1 MNNAR
6 NIAFW
11 VVLFLL
17 ILALFNLISG
27 GQSTMATSTVSY
39 SDFVERVEDGDV
51 GSATI
56 DGEKIIFRGG
66 DGRDYVTIQ
75 PEGAETTNLL
85 VENDVEFS
93 AKPQEQSG
101 FVTVLMTFLPFVL
114 LIGVWIYFM
123 NRMQGGG
130 RGGAMG
136 FGKSRAKLLTEK
148 HGRVTFDDVAGID
161 EAKEELEEIVEFL
174 RNPQKFSRL
183 GGKIPK
189 GALLVGPPG
198 TGKTLLARAIAGE
211 AGVPFFTISGSD
223 FVEMFVGVGASRVRD
238 MFEQAKK
245 NAPCI
250 VFIDEIDAV
259 GRSRGVGYG
268 GGNDEREQTLNQLL
282 VEMDGFEANEGIII
296 VAATNRP
303 DVLDPALLRP
313 GRFDRQVQVPNPDI
327 KGREKILGVHARKV
341 PLGPDVDLRIIAR
354 GTPGFSGADLAN
366 LVNESALM
374 AARVG
379 RRFVTMEDFE
389 NAKDKVMMGAERRS
403 MVMTEDEKKLT
414 AYHEAGHAI
423 VGLNVPQHD
432 PIHKATIIP
441 RGRALGLVLS
451 LPERD
456 QLSVSLTK
464 YKSKIAMAMGGR
476 VAEELIFGPENVTS
490 GAASDIQ
497 QVTRIAR
504 AMVTQ
509 FGYAEELGYIDYAN
523 EQQSHLGPYS
533 GGKEHSGQT
542 QKLIDDKVKELVDE
556 GYERAKAILTEK
568 RDDLERLAQGL
579 LEYETLTGNEI
590 TKVIAGEP
598 LNRGDDDEDDKPD
611 TGGTAS
617 VTAIPKTKP
626 RKKPDAGEGGLEPE
640 PTS

>member
-1 MNNAR
+1 VGNAR
-6 NIAFW
+6 NFAFW
-11 VVLFLL
+11 IVLFLL
-17 ILALFNLISG
+17 MIMLFNMFSNG
-27 GQSTMATSTVSY
+27 SSTSSARSVNY
-39 SDFVERVEDGDV
+39 SDFITRVESNEV
-51 GSATI
+51 SRVTI
-56 DGEKIIFRGG
+56 DGERIVFVGS
-66 DGRDYVTIQ
+66 DGQQYSTVRPDDSTLTQ
-75 PEGAETTNLL
+75 RLL
-85 VENDVEFS
+85 DRNIPVE
-93 AKPQEQSG
+93 AQPQEQSG
-101 FVTVLMTFLPFVL
+101 FMSTLMLWLPFLL

-130 RGGAMG
+130 KGGAMG
-136 FGKSRAKLLTEK
+136 FGKSKAKLLTEK
-148 HGRVTFDDVAGID
+148 SGRVTFDEVAGID
-161 EAKEELEEIVEFL
+161 EAKDELEEIVEFL

-183 GGKIPK
+183 GGQIPK

-341 PLGPDVDLRIIAR
+341 PLGPNVDLRIIAR

-366 LVNESALM
+366 LVNEAALM
-374 AARVG
+374 AARSN
-379 RRFVTMEDFE
+379 RRFVVMDDFE

-414 AYHEAGHAI
+414 AYHEGGHAV
-423 VGLNVPQHD
+423 VGLHVPEHD

-456 QLSVSLTK
+456 QLSVTYRK

-476 VAEELIFGPENVTS
+476 VAEEIIFGEDAVTS

-497 QVTRIAR
+497 QVTKIAR

-509 FGYAEELGYIDYAN
+509 FGFDDELGYVDYAN
-523 EQQSHLGPYS
+523 EQQSYLGNYGS
-533 GGKEHSGQT
+533 GSNHSGVT
-542 QKLIDDKVKELVDE
+542 QKLIDDKVRELVNE
-556 GYERAKAILTEK
+556 GYETAKRILTEH
-568 RDDLERLAQGL
+568 RDELENLAQGL
-579 LEYETLTGNEI
+579 LEYETLTGPEI
-590 TKVIAGEP
+590 GRVMRGEP
-598 LNRGDDDEDDKPD
+598 IGRDDDDADSPSS
-611 TGGTAS
+611 GTPSVAS
-617 VTAIPKTKP
+617 IPKTRG
-626 RKKPDAGEGGLEPE
+626 RKRGDEGDGGMEPE
-640 PTS
+640 PSA

>member
-1 MNNAR
+1 MGNAR

-11 VVLFLL
+11 VIMFLL
-17 ILALFNLISG
+17 LLTLFQFFG
-27 GQSTMATSTVSY
+27 GGSNTSTQAANTVSY
-39 SDFVERVEDGDV
+39 SEFITMVEADEVQ
-51 GSATI
+51 SATLN
-56 DGEKIIFRGG
+56 GEQVTFQSK
-66 DGRDYVTIQ
+66 DGRSLLTIAPVDNTLTQ
-75 PEGAETTNLL
+75 RLIDNN
-85 VENDVEFS
+85 VQVV
-93 AKPQEQSG
+93 AKAQTPSG
-101 FVTVLMTFLPFVL
+101 FMSLISVWLPFVL
-114 LIGVWIYFM
+114 LIGLWFFFM

-130 RGGAMG
+130 KNGAMG

-161 EAKEELEEIVEFL
+161 EAKDELEEIVEFL

-259 GRSRGVGYG
+259 GRARGVGIG

-282 VEMDGFEANEGIII
+282 VEMDGFDANEGVII

-313 GRFDRQVQVPNPDI
+313 GRFDRQIQVPNPDI
-327 KGREKILGVHARKV
+327 RGREKILGVHARKT

-354 GTPGFSGADLAN
+354 GCPGFSGADLAN
-366 LVNESALM
+366 LVNEAALM
-374 AARVG
+374 AARIG
-379 RRFVTMEDFE
+379 RRFVTMDDFE
-389 NAKDKVMMGAERRS
+389 KAKDKVMMGAERRS

-423 VGLNVPQHD
+423 VGLNVPHHD

-441 RGRALGLVLS
+441 RGRALGMVMS

-456 QLSVSLTK
+456 QLSVSYTK
-464 YKSKIAMAMGGR
+464 YKSKIAMAMGGK
-476 VAEELIFGPENVTS
+476 VAEELIFGAENVTS
-490 GAASDIQ
+490 GATSDIQ
-497 QVTRIAR
+497 QVSRIAR

-509 FGYAEELGYIDYAN
+509 FGFSEALGNVDYAN
-523 EQQSHLGPYS
+523 ERESYLGTSS
-533 GGKEHSGQT
+533 GGTSHSGNT
-542 QKLIDDKVKELVDE
+542 QKLIDDEVKKIVDE
-556 GYERAKAILTEK
+556 GYARAKQILTEK
-568 RDDLERLAQGL
+568 NEDLHRLAKGL
-579 LEYETLTGNEI
+579 LEYETLTGEQI
-590 TKVIAGEP
+590 GRVIAGLP
-598 LNRGDDDEDDKPD
+598 L
-611 TGGTAS
+611 AS
-617 VTAIPKTKP
+617 VDDGMGPGPSAGGSGDVLAVPKTRARKP
-626 RKKPDAGEGGLEPE
+626 KADPSPE
-640 PTS
+640 PSA

>member
-39 SDFVERVEDGDV
+39 SDFVDRVEDGDV
-51 GSATI
+51 TNATI

-66 DGRDYVTIQ
+66 DNRDYVTIQ
-75 PEGAETTNLL
+75 PEGADTTDLL
-85 VENDVEFS
+85 VTNNVDFA

-101 FVTVLMTFLPFVL
+101 FVTILMTFLPFLL

-366 LVNESALM
+366 LVNEAALM

-389 NAKDKVMMGAERRS
+389 NAKDKVMMGSERRS

-497 QVTRIAR
+497 QVTKIAR

-509 FGYAEELGYIDYAN
+509 FGFAEELGYIDYAN
-523 EQQSHLGPYS
+523 EQQSYLGAYQ
-533 GGKEHSGQT
+533 GGQAHSEEM
-542 QKLIDDKVKELVDE
+542 QKRIDQKVKEIVDE
-556 GYERAKAILTEK
+556 GYETAKSILSEK
-568 RDDLERLAQGL
+568 SEDLERLAQGL

-626 RKKPDAGEGGLEPE
+626 RRKPDTDGGLEPE
-640 PTS
+640 PT

>member
-1 MNNAR
+1 M
-6 NIAFW
+6 
-11 VVLFLL
+11 FLL
-17 ILALFNLISG
+17 LLTLFQFFGGGSG
-27 GQSTMATSTVSY
+27 GAQNSSAVSY
-39 SDFVERVEDGDV
+39 SEFIAKVSAGEVQ
-51 GSATI
+51 SATLNGEQVTFQGTDGKVFTTIAPEDNSLTQRLI
-56 DGEKIIFRGG
+56 DNNVQVVAKAQTPSG
-66 DGRDYVTIQ
+66 
-75 PEGAETTNLL
+75 LM
-85 VENDVEFS
+85 S
-93 AKPQEQSG
+93 ALSVWFP
-101 FVTVLMTFLPFVL
+101 FLL
-114 LIGVWIYFM
+114 LIGLWFFFM

-130 RGGAMG
+130 KNGAMG

-161 EAKEELEEIVEFL
+161 EAKDELEEIVEFL

-259 GRSRGVGYG
+259 GRARGVGIG

-282 VEMDGFEANEGIII
+282 VEMDGFDANEGVII

-313 GRFDRQVQVPNPDI
+313 GRFDRQIQVPNPDI
-327 KGREKILGVHARKV
+327 RGREKILGVHARKT

-354 GTPGFSGADLAN
+354 GCPGFSGADLAN
-366 LVNESALM
+366 LVNEAALM

-389 NAKDKVMMGAERRS
+389 KAKDKVMMGAERRS

-441 RGRALGLVLS
+441 RGRALGMVMS

-456 QLSVSLTK
+456 QLSVSYTK
-464 YKSKIAMAMGGR
+464 YKSKIAMAMGGK
-476 VAEELIFGPENVTS
+476 VAEELIFGAENVTS
-490 GAASDIQ
+490 GATSDIQ
-497 QVTRIAR
+497 QVSRIAR

-509 FGYAEELGYIDYAN
+509 FGFSEALGNVDYAN
-523 EQQSHLGPYS
+523 ERESYLGATS
-533 GGKEHSGQT
+533 GGTSHSGTT
-542 QKLIDDKVKELVDE
+542 QKLIDDEVKKIVDE
-556 GYERAKAILTEK
+556 GYARAKQILTEK
-568 RDDLERLAQGL
+568 SQDLHRLAQGL
-579 LEYETLTGNEI
+579 LEYETLTGEQI
-590 TKVIAGEP
+590 TRVIAGLP
-598 LNRGDDDEDDKPD
+598 LAAVDDGMSPPPPSGGDLL
-611 TGGTAS
+611 A
-617 VTAIPKTKP
+617 VPKTRARKP
-626 RKKPDAGEGGLEPE
+626 KADPAPE
-640 PTS
+640 PSA